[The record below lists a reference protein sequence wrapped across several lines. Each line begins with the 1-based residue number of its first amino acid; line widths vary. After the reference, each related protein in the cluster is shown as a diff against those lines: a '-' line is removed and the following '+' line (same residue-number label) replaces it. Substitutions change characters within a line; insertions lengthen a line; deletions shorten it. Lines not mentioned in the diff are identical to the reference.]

1 MPGKHITE
9 QQLRLYMKERQ
20 NHTQKVAAAKSGFSE
35 KTAKRID
42 QNERSEPIKKRS
54 RTVVDPLEPIWES
67 IVVPLLKEHD
77 DITPIGILSHLWTKH
92 EDKFDPKSRRTLER
106 RIKKWKTLHGAH
118 QDVIFRQNKELGK
131 QGIFDF
137 TTPDYEVTVNGK
149 PLKHILFHYRLS
161 ASGWSYMNVVYGGE
175 SFVAMATGLKNAFEE
190 SNGVPREIRS
200 DRLSAAYRNKG
211 TSKVEFTERYSAFS
225 SHYHFTPTYNN
236 KGIAHEN
243 GSIESPHGHAKHR
256 IYQALLVRGSFDFES
271 KEDFEMFIQQVT
283 TNHNK
288 RCKTSFED
296 EQKVLQPLPMYGAQH
311 YAEEYVKVRSSSTFV
326 LKRVTYTVP
335 SNLIGNTLCVHV
347 YDDKLEVYVYGE
359 WMLTLL
365 RLYAPPKGVAHQV
378 DYKHLI
384 HSLIKKPMAF
394 RGSQLRD
401 SMLPNND
408 FKLIWKH
415 VDSNLSSDKASI
427 YMVKLLHIASKI
439 DREET
444 LARFVLNSIQSSQL
458 ATIEACEELFL
469 ENVIWQEMPTIE
481 QHTSASYQS
490 LLSGGSHAIH

>member
-1 MPGKHITE
+1 
-9 QQLRLYMKERQ
+9 
-20 NHTQKVAAAKSGFSE
+20 
-35 KTAKRID
+35 
-42 QNERSEPIKKRS
+42 
-54 RTVVDPLEPIWES
+54 
-67 IVVPLLKEHD
+67 
-77 DITPIGILSHLWTKH
+77 
-92 EDKFDPKSRRTLER
+92 
-106 RIKKWKTLHGAH
+106 
-118 QDVIFRQNKELGK
+118 
-131 QGIFDF
+131 
-137 TTPDYEVTVNGK
+137 
-149 PLKHILFHYRLS
+149 
-161 ASGWSYMNVVYGGE
+161 MNVVYGGE